1 MRFRYSICA
10 ALAALIVVPAATA
23 HVTASPAELSTGYTY
38 TQFSV
43 PHGCDGSATTS
54 ISIEIPAGIANVA
67 PEVVAG
73 WEIETQEGAL
83 PEPVNIFGEETTE
96 GITQVTWTGG
106 PLPDPH
112 LQRFGLSFYASDSLA
127 DQTVYWPVVQQC
139 ENGVNR
145 WIEIPVEGEEE
156 PEEPAAGISFLAS
169 ASEGEEEPAEETA
182 ATGDASADEATPVPA
197 ASSDD
202 SSDRANFAL
211 VLGALGLVA
220 GLAALALVLF
230 RKPRQTA

>member
-1 MRFRYSICA
+1 MRFRYLVCA
-10 ALAALIVVPAATA
+10 AVAALIVVPAATA
-23 HVTASPAELSTGYTY
+23 HVTASPAELTTGYTY

-96 GITQVTWTGG
+96 GVTQVTWTGG

-112 LQRFGLSFYASDSLA
+112 LQRFGLSFYASETLA
-127 DQTVYWPVVQQC
+127 DQTIYWPIVQEC

-156 PEEPAAGISFLAS
+156 PEEPAAGIAFLAS
-169 ASEGEEEPAEETA
+169 ASEEEAAASGDTTTEEAAPAA
-182 ATGDASADEATPVPA
+182 A

-202 SSDRANFAL
+202 DDNMSTVAL
-211 VLGALGLVA
+211 VFGIA
-220 GLAALALVLF
+220 GLAAGLIALGVALF
-230 RKPRQTA
+230 RKPKGATA

>member
-1 MRFRYSICA
+1 MRFRYLVCA
-10 ALAALIVVPAATA
+10 AVAALIVVPAATA
-23 HVTASPAELSTGYTY
+23 HVTASPAELTTGYTY

-96 GITQVTWTGG
+96 GVTQVTWTGG

-112 LQRFGLSFYASDSLA
+112 LQRFGLSFYASDTLA
-127 DQTVYWPVVQQC
+127 DQTIYWPIVQQC

-156 PEEPAAGISFLAS
+156 PEEPAAGIAFLAS
-169 ASEGEEEPAEETA
+169 ASEEEAPAEEETA
-182 ATGDASADEATPVPA
+182 AGDGSGDEAAPVPA
-197 ASSDD
+197 ASTDD
-202 SSDRANFAL
+202 SSDRATVAL
-211 VLGALGLVA
+211 ILGIAGLVA
-220 GLAALALVLF
+220 GLVALALVLF
-230 RKPRQTA
+230 RRPRQPA